1 MWVKRRIRRIRREHR
16 SSRFG
21 ASVGA
26 LADECGYRAMEGVCL
41 TTSRNFSNVSPEIS
55 AERTR

>member
-21 ASVGA
+21 ASAGT
-26 LADECGYRAMEGVCL
+26 LADERGYGALEVGYL
-41 TTSRNFSNVSPEIS
+41 TTSRNFSNVSSGIS
-55 AERTR
+55 AFRTK